1 MSRCRQIAHGL
12 AAKIHKARR
21 VTASRWIKAPSLPA
35 HVALRAGNLLLQG
48 RSMRRRREE
57 EKKEE
62 EDLFTKVVRKIRSR
76 AYVHTFAEQR

>member
-1 MSRCRQIAHGL
+1 MSRCRQIVHGL

-48 RSMRRRREE
+48 RGMRRRREE
-57 EKKEE
+57 EKEE

-76 AYVHTFAEQR
+76 AYVHRFAEQR